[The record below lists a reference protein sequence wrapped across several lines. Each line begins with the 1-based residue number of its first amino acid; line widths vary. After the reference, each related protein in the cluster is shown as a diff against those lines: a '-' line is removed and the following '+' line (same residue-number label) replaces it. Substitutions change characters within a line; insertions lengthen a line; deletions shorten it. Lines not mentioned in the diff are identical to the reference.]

1 MAYCDGC
8 ELLEEGRKCV
18 DCTELEFGAYALN
31 KELEKN
37 RQALGCND
45 CKKRGTENCPEV
57 RLSNADGPT
66 CKDFSYCG
74 STLITTGGWD
84 V

>member
-1 MAYCDGC
+1 MEQC
-8 ELLEEGRKCV
+8 EACILLESGKCV

-37 RQALGCND
+37 KHTLGCNG
-45 CKKRGTENCPEV
+45 CKHRGTDKCPEV

-66 CKDFSYCG
+66 CKDFSFCG
-74 STLITTGGWD
+74 STLINRQWD
-84 V
+84 